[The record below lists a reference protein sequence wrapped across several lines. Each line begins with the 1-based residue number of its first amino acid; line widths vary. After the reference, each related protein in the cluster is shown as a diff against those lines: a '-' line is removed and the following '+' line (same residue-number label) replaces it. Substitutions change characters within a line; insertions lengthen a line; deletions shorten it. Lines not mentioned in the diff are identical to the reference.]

1 MRRVLFMA
9 ILMLYS
15 FVNYAEETPK
25 AISSKLGSVSG
36 LIIDNK
42 TNEAL
47 PYVNIVIR
55 DANNQILT
63 GGITDDKGK
72 FSIKKIAKG
81 KNVIEIQYIGYK
93 PFVRELNFTAKNS
106 TFKLGTIRL
115 EEDAEVLGE
124 VTVRAE
130 LSTVTQ
136 KIDRK
141 VVNVGKDLTAAGST
155 ASEVLNNVQ
164 SVSVDSQTG
173 TVSLRG
179 NENVRILVDGKPTN
193 ISAAQLLQQI
203 PSTSIKSIELITN
216 PSAKYNPEGMSGI
229 INIVL
234 NKNANIGFNGNVN
247 VGITRGEN
255 TRMNGSL
262 DMNYKTGKV
271 NFFMN
276 FGANGGKRDNY
287 GDVLRSSQAANGDVV
302 LDNDILQKFSF
313 LSDNNSQLL
322 KVGADIYLDKKNT
335 LSFYTTQNLR
345 DGVFDGTT
353 KIYRGAMLDYHSLM
367 KSETDNST
375 GTYNINYKI
384 DFEKEGHNLEFE
396 ATYSK
401 SDSPEDATYTELLN
415 PIDLTSNYI
424 DDINNDYANTLLNL
438 DYTNPLSENTK
449 LELGLEYRTND
460 TENSRV
466 TNQHD
471 FVYTDEGKRIPDN
484 GWYQT
489 AQKPNSAFT
498 YDRSIYSGYVN
509 LNHKIDKF
517 SMQIGARFEHYKVDG
532 SFAKGAER
540 AKYTDDRFTVYPSA
554 FFTFNP
560 SEKNQFQLSYSRRVD
575 RPSIQQVNPIREW
588 STPLISSFGNP
599 NLDPQFTNSFE
610 LNYTKGLKKGSA
622 TVGVF
627 YRRVN
632 GNISRV
638 LNKDPLDV
646 EKVEMSFYNTD
657 SNDRY
662 GVELSA
668 NYRFVKWWSMNASS
682 DLYIQKETGVS
693 NGDNLE
699 ITNNSFNVRVS
710 NSFTATKK
718 LRFQLFAMYRGGGE
732 DLQFEVDP
740 MWMINTGVS
749 YAVLKGKGRVTFRVN
764 DIFEGMKFKFKSEVP
779 YKQGGEFHWE
789 SRTAYLGF
797 SYRFGS
803 GKNKA
808 KRRKHRDNRETQGGG
823 GFM

>member
-1 MRRVLFMA
+1 MRRILFVT

-15 FVNYAEETPK
+15 FINHAETPK
-25 AISSKLGSVSG
+25 NTSNKLGAISGV
-36 LIIDNK
+36 IIDINTK
-42 TNEAL
+42 QAL

-55 DANNQILT
+55 DANHQILT
-63 GGITDDKGK
+63 GGITDDKGE
-72 FSIKKIAKG
+72 FSIKKITEG
-81 KNVIEIQYIGYK
+81 KNTIEIQYIGYK
-93 PFVRELNFTAKNS
+93 PYVREVDFTSKNS
-106 TFKLGTIRL
+106 THKLGTVEL
-115 EEDAEVLGE
+115 EENTEVLGE
-124 VTVRAE
+124 VVVRAE

-141 VVNVGKDLTAAGST
+141 VINVGKDLTAAGAT

-203 PSTSIKSIELITN
+203 PSTSIKSVELITN

-247 VGITRGEN
+247 LGVTRGVN
-255 TRMNGSL
+255 TRGNGSL
-262 DMNYKTGKV
+262 DMNYKTGAV

-276 FGANGGKRDNY
+276 FGANGGKRNNY
-287 GDVLRSSQAANGDVV
+287 GEVTRYLENENGEIIQ
-302 LDNDILQKFSF
+302 NFEF
-313 LSDNNSQLL
+313 NSDNNSQLL
-322 KVGADIYLDKKNT
+322 KVGADIYLNKKNT
-335 LSFYTTQNLR
+335 LSFYTTQNFR

-353 KIYRGAMLDYHSLM
+353 KILRGTDLDYHSLM
-367 KSETDNST
+367 KSETENSS
-375 GTYNINYKI
+375 GTYNLNYKI

-396 ATYSK
+396 ATYSQ
-401 SDSPEDATYTELLN
+401 SNSPEDATYTELLN

-424 DDINNDYANTLLNL
+424 DDINNDYKNTLLNL

-449 LELGLEYRTND
+449 LEFGLEFRLND
-460 TENSRV
+460 TENSRA

-471 FVYTDEGKRIPDN
+471 FVYDNMGNMFPD
-484 GWYQT
+484 GDWYVT
-489 AQKPNSAFT
+489 EQKPNSAFT

-509 LNHKIDKF
+509 LNHKIDEF
-517 SMQIGARFEHYKVDG
+517 SMQLGARIEQYEVDG
-532 SFAKGAER
+532 EFIKGDER
-540 AKYTDDRFTVYPSA
+540 AKYNDSKFTVYPSA
-554 FFTFNP
+554 FFTFTP
-560 SEKNQFQLSYSRRVD
+560 SEKHQFQLSFSRRVD

-599 NLDPQFTNSFE
+599 SLKPQFTNSFE
-610 LNYTKGLKKGSA
+610 FNYTKGLAKGSV
-622 TVGVF
+622 TLGTF

-632 GNISRV
+632 DNISRV
-638 LNKDPLDV
+638 LNIDPLDI
-646 EKVEMSFYNTD
+646 EKMEMSYYNTE

-662 GVELSA
+662 GLELSA
-668 NYRFVKWWSMNASS
+668 NYRFFKWWSMNASS
-682 DLYIQKETGVS
+682 DLYVQKETGVA
-693 NGDNLE
+693 NGENLE
-699 ITNNSFNVRVS
+699 VTNNSFNVRVS

-718 LRFQLFAMYRGGGE
+718 LKFQLFAMYRGGGK
-732 DLQFEVDP
+732 DLQSEVDP
-740 MWMINTGVS
+740 MWMINTGAS
-749 YAVLKGKGRVTFRVN
+749 YSVLKGKGTLTFRVN
-764 DIFEGMKFKFKSEVP
+764 DIFEGMKYKFDSEVP
-779 YKQGGEFHWE
+779 YNQVGEFHWE

-808 KRRKHRDNRETQGGG
+808 KRRKQRDSRETQGGG